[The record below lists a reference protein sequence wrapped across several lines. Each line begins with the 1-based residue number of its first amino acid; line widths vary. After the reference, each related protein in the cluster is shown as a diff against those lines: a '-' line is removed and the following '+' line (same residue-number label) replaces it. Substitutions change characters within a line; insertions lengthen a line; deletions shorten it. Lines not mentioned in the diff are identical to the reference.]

1 MRRIS
6 EERPVRDYDAEERIG
21 HDESDRA
28 SSRKSKSVSPE
39 KSDNMDISN
48 SP

>member
-1 MRRIS
+1 MRRLS

-21 HDESDRA
+21 HESDRA
-28 SSRKSKSVSPE
+28 SSRKSKSISSE
-39 KSDNMDISN
+39 KSDNMEISN